1 LKEKTPSRY
10 RLGACAKIKMVLVV
24 SVRAA
29 LDHKGLTPHRT
40 SINDMIRSPKGVLQ
54 ASNNK
59 TAIVNNDVESL
70 VVAD

>member
-1 LKEKTPSRY
+1 M
-10 RLGACAKIKMVLVV
+10 AWVMI
-24 SVRAA
+24 VRAT
-29 LDHKGLTPHRT
+29 LDPNGLTPYRP

-54 ASNNK
+54 AINNK